1 MKILL
6 IAVFGLLGVFS
17 RYWGA
22 LFVAR
27 YLPTQH
33 FPLGTFII
41 NIIGSFLIGVVYSL
55 GVEKG
60 VLSVD
65 VRVGLLVGLL
75 GGFTTFHHMHLKG
88 LASWSNLNFSWAVF
102 IFLAVRS
109 WVVSLQPQGFFSLVI
124 CCGRFEC
131 VLVTIQSSLDA
142 QTLTLTPT
150 R

>member
-75 GGFTTFHHMHLKG
+75 GGFTTFSSYALEGTRLLEQSEFLMGGIYLFGSPLVGCLAAATG
-88 LASWSNLNFSWAVF
+88 L
-102 IFLAVRS
+102 FLARY
-109 WVVSLQPQGFFSLVI
+109 LLRAI
-124 CCGRFEC
+124 
-131 VLVTIQSSLDA
+131 
-142 QTLTLTPT
+142 
-150 R
+150 